1 MTSRHSK
8 VFGVSDGAQEEA
20 RGAESAAPSG
30 LTLPAFPTAPTQPR
44 WQTQRIEQGCDFSL
58 PSECGAWGT
67 ITAKGRLEAPGRADW
82 EMPEGGQCY
91 GRKSRNRENPSK
103 DSVFPGQ
110 QGWGVGGIGLR
121 VHCLLCPQRA
131 LVSCG

>member
-1 MTSRHSK
+1 MKSRHSK

-91 GRKSRNRENPSK
+91 G
-103 DSVFPGQ
+103 